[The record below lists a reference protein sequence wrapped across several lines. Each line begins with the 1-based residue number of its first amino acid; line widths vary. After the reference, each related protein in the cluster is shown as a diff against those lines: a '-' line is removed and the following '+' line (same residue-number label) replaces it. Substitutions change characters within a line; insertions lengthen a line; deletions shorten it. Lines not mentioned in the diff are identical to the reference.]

1 MMSTPDRFENLAARV
16 EALLPR
22 VEKPARYL
30 DHEIHAIHRE
40 WTPET
45 VKWLLILP
53 EIYEIGMSHLGLRL
67 LYDILNRRA
76 DALAERAFAPW
87 VDMEDRMRAARIPLF
102 ALESRRPAQEFDIVG
117 FSLQY
122 ELLAT
127 NVVNLLDLAGIP
139 IWSRERGPDD
149 PFIAAGGPSTANPE
163 PLADLFDFVLIGDGE
178 EAVGR
183 ITERLA
189 ASRGRPRRERLREL
203 AEIPGVYVPSC
214 YEPVYAGGRQVGVRP
229 IDGAPLPIRRTFVE
243 SLDAL
248 PYPERPI
255 IPLITA
261 VQDRLTLEIQRGCTQ
276 GCRFCQAGIFYRP
289 VRERSPERLVE
300 LAACGLEASGYDEIN
315 LASLSS
321 ADYTQILPLARVLA
335 EALKP
340 ARTGISLPSLRLDTF
355 SVELAELVARVRKT
369 SLTFAPEAG
378 TQRLRDVINK
388 RVREEDLYQAIE
400 AAYARG
406 WQRVKLY
413 FMVGLPTETQADLDG
428 LVDCVR
434 RVREIGRR
442 FGRTRSVTVSIGTFV
457 PKAHTPFQWEAFE
470 DRERLR
476 GKIAFL
482 RGAIHSPWSPV
493 KWHDVEPSFIE
504 AVLAR
509 GDRRLARVVARVREK
524 GARFDGWT
532 EHFQFDRW
540 SEVFRESGID
550 PVSFTAARDPREPL
564 PWDHIDLGVSREWL
578 RREREHAMRGAV
590 TDDCRSGRCTMC
602 GMGGPRDRKLAADLD
617 PVQWD
622 ALRARLSEAVR
633 ATAAPPLPVSMGAP
647 PLPLRYRLVFSKTGP
662 LRFISHLET
671 GTLLLRLLRMARWP
685 LAYTQGHNP
694 HPRVAFGPPLPL
706 GVEGARELLDVYLVA
721 PPETGALARLNE
733 VAPRGLRFR
742 EASEIPFHAPS
753 LTVEMVAATY
763 RVTLPPDLAEQARR
777 ERRVEAFLDA
787 GTRIVS
793 KPSKGRQKS
802 VDLKRCLVRLE
813 WTSPDAADAALL
825 LEAWL
830 VEPGGHTLAPA
841 ALLREIFAWDPES
854 LARCRV
860 RRLEFRSTP
869 PPSRSPSA

>member
-1 MMSTPDRFENLAARV
+1 MRELAARL
-16 EALLPR
+16 EALLPL

-30 DHEIHAIHRE
+30 DHEIHAIHRD

-45 VKWLLILP
+45 VKWLLVLP

-67 LYDILNRRA
+67 LYEILNRRP

-87 VDMEDRMRAARIPLF
+87 VDMEDRMRAARLPLF
-102 ALESRRPAQEFDIVG
+102 ALESRRPARDFDVVG

-139 IWSRERGPDD
+139 LWSRERGPED
-149 PFIAAGGPSTANPE
+149 PFVAAGGPCSANPE
-163 PLADLFDFVLIGDGE
+163 PLADFLDFVLIGDGE

-189 ASRGRPRRERLREL
+189 ASRGRPRRERLRDL
-203 AEIPGVYVPSC
+203 AEVPGVYVPGC

-229 IDGAPLPIRRTFVE
+229 IDGAPLPIRRTYVE

-289 VRERSPERLVE
+289 VRERTPERLIE
-300 LAACGLEASGYDEIN
+300 LTACGLEASGYDEIS

-321 ADYTQILPLARVLA
+321 ADYTQILPLARALA
-335 EALKP
+335 EALKS

-369 SLTFAPEAG
+369 GLTFAPEAG

-388 RVREEDLYQAIE
+388 RVREEDLFAAIE

-413 FMVGLPTETQADLDG
+413 FMIGLPTETQADLDG
-428 LVDCVR
+428 LVDCVQ
-434 RVREIGRR
+434 RVREVGRR
-442 FGRTRSVTVSIGTFV
+442 FGRNRSVTVSIGTFV
-457 PKAHTPFQWEAFE
+457 PKPHTPFQWEAFE

-476 GKIAFL
+476 EKIGFL
-482 RGAIHSPWSPV
+482 REAIHSPWSQV
-493 KWHDVEPSFIE
+493 KWHDVEPSFLE

-509 GDRRLARVVARVREK
+509 GDRRLAHVVARVQAM

-532 EHFQFDRW
+532 EHFRIERW
-540 SEVFRESGID
+540 NEVFRETGID
-550 PVSFTAARDPREPL
+550 PLTFTSARDPREPL
-564 PWDHIDLGVSREWL
+564 PWDHIDLGVERDWL
-578 RREREHAMRGAV
+578 LREREHALSGAV
-590 TDDCRSGRCTMC
+590 TDDCRAGRCTMC
-602 GMGGPRDRKLAADLD
+602 GLGGPRDRRLARDLE
-617 PVQWD
+617 PAQWD
-622 ALRARLSEAVR
+622 ALKARLSEAVR
-633 ATAAPPLPVSMGAP
+633 ATAAPPPPITMGVP
-647 PLPLRYRLVFSKTGP
+647 PLPLRYRLVYSKTGP

-694 HPRVAFGPPLPL
+694 HPKVSFGPPLPL
-706 GVEGARELLDVYLVA
+706 GVEGERELLDVYLVA
-721 PPETGALARLNE
+721 PPENGALARLNE
-733 VAPRGLRFR
+733 VAPRGLHFR
-742 EASEIPFHAPS
+742 EVSGIPFQAPS

-763 RVTLPPDLAEQARR
+763 RVTVPPDLAERARS
-777 ERRVEAFLDA
+777 ERRVEAFAAA
-787 GTRIVS
+787 GAVIVQ
-793 KPSKGRQKS
+793 KPSKGRTRS
-802 VDLKRCLVRLE
+802 IDLKPCVRQLD
-813 WTSPDAADAALL
+813 WRGHDPGSANDLHLRLL
-825 LEAWL
+825 LTHAAGQ
-830 VEPGGHTLAPA
+830 VVGPA
-841 ALLREIFAWDPES
+841 TALREIFAWGPED
-854 LARCRV
+854 LAQCV
-860 RRLEFRSTP
+860 IRRRECLRAE
-869 PPSRSPSA
+869 

>member
-1 MMSTPDRFENLAARV
+1 MPDLAARLD
-16 EALLPR
+16 ALLPL

-40 WTPET
+40 WTPDA

-67 LYDILNRRA
+67 LYDILNRRP

-87 VDMEDRMRAARIPLF
+87 VDMEDRMRAGRLPLF
-102 ALESRRPAQEFDIVG
+102 ALESRRPARDFDVVG

-139 IWSRERGPDD
+139 LWSRERGPDD
-149 PFIAAGGPSTANPE
+149 PFIAGGGPCSANPE
-163 PLADLFDFVLIGDGE
+163 PLADIFDFVLIGDGE

-189 ASRGRPRRERLREL
+189 ASRGRPRRERLRDL
-203 AEIPGVYVPSC
+203 AEVPGVYVPSL
-214 YEPVYAGGRQVGVRP
+214 YEPVYAGGRQVSVRAL
-229 IDGAPLPIRRTFVE
+229 DGSPLPVRRTYVE
-243 SLDAL
+243 LLDAL
-248 PYPERPI
+248 VYPERPI

-289 VRERSPERLVE
+289 VRERTPERLIE
-300 LAACGLEASGYDEIN
+300 LTALGLEASGYDEIS

-321 ADYTQILPLARVLA
+321 ADHTQILPLARALA

-369 SLTFAPEAG
+369 GLTFAPEAG

-388 RVREEDLYQAIE
+388 RVRDGDLYAAIE

-413 FMVGLPTETQADLDG
+413 YMIGLPTETQADLDG
-428 LVDCVR
+428 LVESVQR
-434 RVREIGRR
+434 IREIGRR
-442 FGRTRSVTVSIGTFV
+442 FGRNRSVTVSIGTFV
-457 PKAHTPFQWEAFE
+457 PKPHTPFQWEAFE
-470 DRERLR
+470 DRELLR
-476 GKIAFL
+476 EKIAFL
-482 RGAIHSPWSPV
+482 REAIHSAWSPV
-493 KWHDVEPSFIE
+493 KWHDVEPSFLE

-509 GDRRLARVVARVREK
+509 GDRRLGRVVARVQAM

-532 EHFQFDRW
+532 EHFRMERW
-540 SEVFRESGID
+540 NEVFRETGID
-550 PVSFTAARDPREPL
+550 PLIYTRARDPREPL
-564 PWDHIDLGVSREWL
+564 PWDHIDLGVTRDWL
-578 RREREHAMRGAV
+578 LREREHALRGAV

-602 GMGGPRDRKLAADLD
+602 GLGGPSDRKLAPEVEPA
-617 PVQWD
+617 QWE
-622 ALRARLSEAVR
+622 ALKARLGAAVR
-633 ATAAPPLPVSMGAP
+633 ATAAPQPPVTMAAP
-647 PLPLRYRLVFSKTGP
+647 PLPLRYRLVYSKTGP

-694 HPRVAFGPPLPL
+694 HPRVSFGPPLPL
-706 GVEGARELLDVYLVA
+706 GVEGERELLDVYLIS
-721 PPETGALARLNE
+721 PPETGALAGLNA
-733 VAPRGLRFR
+733 VAPRGLQFR
-742 EASEIPFHAPS
+742 EVSEVPFPAPS
-753 LTVEMVAATY
+753 LTVERVAATY
-763 RVTLPPDLAEQARR
+763 RVTVPPELAERARA
-777 ERRVEAFLDA
+777 ERRVEAFDEA
-787 GTRIVS
+787 GAVIVQ
-793 KPSKGRQKS
+793 KPSKGRTRTI
-802 VDLKRCLVRLE
+802 DLKACVQVLE
-813 WTSPDAADAALL
+813 WHGSGELRLRLL
-825 LEAWL
+825 LTHAAGQ
-830 VEPGGHTLAPA
+830 VVGPA
-841 ALLREIFAWDPES
+841 TALREVFAWGAED
-854 LARCRV
+854 LAQCV
-860 RRLEFRSTP
+860 IRRLDTLNVG
-869 PPSRSPSA
+869 